1 MGEDEKLEPQKQ
13 EEAAAKEAEAP
24 EEVTVEKISDD
35 EFASILGETF
45 GDYKKL
51 ASMLPSFKTADG
63 DLLRGVEWL
72 DPKKSFQR
80 KEFLTKKDFDGQRRL
95 LRQRLETWVKHL
107 AKDDN
112 IDAVRKKLTDEA
124 TKLEQ
129 NLSTNMRKVHRA
141 SRDLEATYRAIDK
154 FFSNAQQEPDE
165 KVNAWFANV
174 GPEQLVDPDDK
185 EKFEQLAKAV
195 SDEYREWDIYNCYS
209 MFVVPGYLGS
219 VENIDT
225 VARQLGLPNKVHI
238 MTDMP
243 DLESID
249 EVMDLLEDPS
259 FESLSGIDDYKQYVS
274 LFANYVLAR
283 EKNQYEDEDVWVP
296 PSASVAGKMYQGDT
310 TVGMQQ
316 PMAGFKFGKINEAKY
331 LRFRANQP
339 DASKINEKGV
349 NPLVDF
355 KGSPVAMGAATL
367 FNKETFNV
375 YSIRRTYDYVYKT
388 LRNYLNKQT
397 FTVIDQKFIDTMR
410 RDIDKF
416 MKAISG
422 GDNILQDYR
431 VDIFADEEMR
441 KRQEVDIKV
450 ALNPKYPARTFNIEF
465 TAWSE
470 DDQTNVK
477 DKG

>member
-1 MGEDEKLEPQKQ
+1 MGEEEKQELQPQKEAAEQ
-13 EEAAAKEAEAP
+13 ADAAEEA
-24 EEVTVEKISDD
+24 VVEKISDD
-35 EFASILGETF
+35 EFASLLGEAF
-45 GDYKKL
+45 GDYKQL
-51 ASMLPSFKTADG
+51 ASLLPSFKTADG
-63 DLLRGVEWL
+63 DLVRGVEWL

-80 KEFLTKKDFDGQRRL
+80 KEFLTKTDFEGQRRL
-95 LRQRLETWVKHL
+95 LRQRLEAWVKYL
-107 AKDDN
+107 AKDESA
-112 IDAVRKKLTDEA
+112 DAVRQKLTDES
-124 TKLEQ
+124 TKLEE
-129 NLSTNMRKVHRA
+129 NLDKNMKKVHRA
-141 SRDLEATYRAIDK
+141 ARELETTYRAIDK
-154 FFSNAQQEPDE
+154 FFANAQQEPDE
-165 KVNAWFANV
+165 KVNAWFANI

-185 EKFEQLAKAV
+185 EKFEELTKAI
-195 SDEYREWDIYNCYS
+195 SDEYREWDITNSYA

-238 MTDMP
+238 MTDLP
-243 DLESID
+243 DLESVD

-259 FESLSGIDDYKQYVS
+259 FASLSGIDNYKQYVS
-274 LFANYVLAR
+274 LFANYLLAR
-283 EKNQYEDEDVWVP
+283 EKNQYEDEDLWVP

-349 NPLVDF
+349 NPMVDF
-355 KGSPVAMGAATL
+355 KGSPVSMGAATL
-367 FNKETFNV
+367 FTKETFNV

-422 GDNILQDYR
+422 GDNILQDYK
-431 VDIFADEEMR
+431 VEIFADEEMR

-465 TAWSE
+465 AAWNE
-470 DDQTNVK
+470 GDQTNVK
-477 DKG
+477 DK